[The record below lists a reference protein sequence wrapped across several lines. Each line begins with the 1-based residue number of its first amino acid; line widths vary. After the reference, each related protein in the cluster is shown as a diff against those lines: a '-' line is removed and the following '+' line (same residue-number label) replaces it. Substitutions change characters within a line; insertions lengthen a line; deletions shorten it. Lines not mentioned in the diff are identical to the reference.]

1 MCGYT
6 ARMARLQGPRE
17 RASSGTRRSASNSV
31 DLVLYVSA
39 SSRYAQSAQRN
50 CRTLLDRFDRRQVT
64 FEVCDVGAHPERAE
78 EDSVCYT
85 PMLVK
90 RHPLPR
96 AYVVGDL
103 SNADPLVDLLKS
115 CGVAPKR

>member
-1 MCGYT
+1 
-6 ARMARLQGPRE
+6 MARLPSSRV
-17 RASSGTRRSASNSV
+17 RASRGARRAASNPV

-39 SSRYAQSAQRN
+39 SSRYTQSAERN
-50 CRTLLDRFDRRQVT
+50 CQTLLDRFDRRQVK
-64 FEVCDVGAHPERAE
+64 FEVCDIGKHPERAE

-96 AYVVGDL
+96 TYVVGDL
-103 SNADPLVDLLKS
+103 SNEAPLVDLLKA
-115 CGVAPKR
+115 CGVAPRR